1 MRITNNTM
9 TNNFLTSLNKSLQR
23 ESKLQ
28 EQLAD
33 GKNIHRPS
41 DDPIKAVRSLRY
53 NTSLA
58 LNTQYTRNAQDAQS
72 WMQTSDT
79 AMQDL
84 SSIMNSIKEKVVQAS
99 NGTNPQDAVQAIGA
113 DVDGLINQIVN
124 LGNTKVGDRY
134 VFAGQKDKTTPFT
147 RVGDVITYN
156 GDANKISMPIQPG
169 VVSPSQD
176 SVNLTGQDVFG
187 GTDGLSIL
195 NDLIAIKQH
204 LQSGTTADQQWLSNT
219 GLSTLDADHSQ
230 MLQSHTQLGSR
241 MSMYKMAQNM
251 MENNNTTI
259 NQDLANNDD
268 LDITKAITDLK
279 TNETVYQTALQ
290 AGAKIMQ
297 KSLADF
303 LS

>member
-23 ESKLQ
+23 ETKLQ

-41 DDPIKAVRSLRY
+41 DDPIKVVRSLRY

-58 LNTQYTRNAQDAQS
+58 LNTQYTQNAQDAQS

-84 SSIMNSIKEKVVQAS
+84 SSIMNSIKERVVQAS

-134 VFAGQKDKTTPFT
+134 VFAGQEDKTTPFT

-187 GTDGLSIL
+187 SNMSIL

-204 LQSGTTADQQWLSNT
+204 LQSGTTADQQWLSDT
-219 GLSTLDADHSQ
+219 GLSTLETDHSQ

-241 MSMYKMAQNM
+241 MSMYEMAQNM
-251 MENNNTTI
+251 MEGNNTTI
-259 NQDLANNDD
+259 QQDLANNDD

-303 LS
+303 LT